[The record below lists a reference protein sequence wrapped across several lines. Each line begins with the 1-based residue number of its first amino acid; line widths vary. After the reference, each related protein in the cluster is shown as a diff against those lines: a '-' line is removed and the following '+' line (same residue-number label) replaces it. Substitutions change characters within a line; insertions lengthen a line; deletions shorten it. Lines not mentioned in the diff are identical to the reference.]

1 MTKHLKDSKS
11 EKVSELTVAQAR
23 SQAVKWTLGDTDSRL
38 TEALLSQQFDAELLE
53 VAKTAANLVEV
64 VS

>member
-23 SQAVKWTLGDTDSRL
+23 SQAVKWTLGDLNPRL
-38 TEALLSQQFDAELLE
+38 LGCKPSVLPS
-53 VAKTAANLVEV
+53 
-64 VS
+64 